1 MGAGIPLPAL
11 HVEAP
16 QQPDTLGNFQKLLA
30 IKQQQAMAP
39 LQQQEA
45 KQNIQSGAIEVQ
57 AKQQQLKDQQAMTA
71 AMQGWDGKDYDS
83 LVQGAIKNGAS
94 ANTVMQI
101 RKTSMEAQKGYSEI
115 VKNNAAAGADQISTM
130 MKKNDVVAGAISS
143 VLAQPDEALPN
154 SLMQTA
160 SQLAQ
165 QGLLDP
171 QHVQQAQQ
179 IAQSGN
185 PAAIRQQLEFFKKG
199 YMADSA
205 QMKAALDTA
214 QTAKDTAQAG
224 EATAQTNKLN
234 TEAQFGP
241 TGPAAEAKYRFI
253 LSKMAAGAKLSPE
266 EQNFAKGF
274 EASNAKTT
282 ATSDS
287 LGVTSTN
294 TSRPAGVATLQRSSN
309 APAAAG
315 APPVK
320 GSAQN
325 TRESV
330 VDLIGQYKYDPAQI
344 SRLMVKHPEI
354 MAQVAQKYPDFDQ
367 STYNAKNK
375 LIQSYTS
382 GPHSR
387 EINAINT
394 AMGHIK
400 NLDDAIDAMNNGN
413 TTLLN
418 KIGTAY
424 NINVGGKTPE
434 AAFKLIVNRVGPEIS
449 SAYIPGGGGEGERI
463 SNKEDFNVN
472 LPPQTLHNNAAI
484 TVNML
489 RSKIGSLEN
498 QYKNTVGRDDFNQ
511 RFITPE
517 ARASLQKMSPQGG
530 GAQHAPG
537 AKAGLQ
543 EGATGTGSD
552 GKKYVVKGGVWVAQ

>member
-30 IKQQQAMAP
+30 IKNEQTMAP
-39 LQQQEA
+39 LRQQEA
-45 KQNIQSGAIEVQ
+45 QQNVQTGALEVQ
-57 AKQQQLKDQQAMTA
+57 QKQQQLKDQQAITA
-71 AMQGWDGKDYDS
+71 AMQEWDGKDYNALYP
-83 LVQGAIKNGAS
+83 LVTKNGGSGTAVIGLKQKALEQQKS
-94 ANTVMQI
+94 LSEIAEKDATTGSKNIETMKQKNDMVAGALSTVMSQPDESI
-101 RKTSMEAQKGYSEI
+101 AQSLAQTAQELAQKGLI
-115 VKNNAAAGADQISTM
+115 DPQHAQGAM
-130 MKKNDVVAGAISS
+130 
-143 VLAQPDEALPN
+143 
-154 SLMQTA
+154 
-160 SQLAQ
+160 QLAQ
-165 QGLLDP
+165 SGDP
-171 QHVQQAQQ
+171 AK
-179 IAQSGN
+179 
-185 PAAIRQQLEFFKKG
+185 IRQQLDIIRKGSMAQSQITEEALKK
-199 YMADSA
+199 AETS
-205 QMKAALDTA
+205 KN
-214 QTAKDTAQAG
+214 TAQAG

-234 TEAQFGP
+234 QEAQFGP

-253 LSKMAAGAKLSPE
+253 LSKMAAGGKLSDDE
-266 EQNFAKGF
+266 KNFAKGF

-517 ARASLQKMSPQGG
+517 ARASLQKMAPQGG
-530 GAQHAPG
+530 SGGGSGPKVGDVQSHNGASY
-537 AKAGLQ
+537 KF
-543 EGATGTGSD
+543 D
-552 GKKYVVKGGVWVAQ
+552 GKQWVKQ